1 MKKTILIK
9 PLITE
14 KSEMISEKEN
24 KASFVV
30 HRRANKIEIKNAVES
45 TYNVSVVS
53 VNTAVMPGKTKSRNT
68 KSGVI
73 KGKSSSF
80 KKAIVKLA
88 EGEELNLYGE
98 M

>member
-14 KSEMISEKEN
+14 KSEMLSEKEN

-30 HRRANKIEIKNAVES
+30 HRRANKIEIKNAIEK

-53 VNTAVMPGKTKSRNT
+53 VNTAVMPGKAKSRNT
-68 KSGVI
+68 KSGVV
-73 KGKSSSF
+73 KGSTSSF

-88 EGEELNLYGE
+88 EGETLDLYGE

>member
-1 MKKTILIK
+1 MKKTIIIK

-24 KASFVV
+24 KACFVV
-30 HRRANKIEIKNAVES
+30 HRRANKIEIKNAIEKA
-45 TYNVSVVS
+45 YNVSVVS
-53 VNTAVMPGKTKSRNT
+53 VNTAVMPGKAKTRNT
-68 KSGVI
+68 RSGVVR
-73 KGKSSSF
+73 GRSSSF

-88 EGEELNLYGE
+88 EGETLDLYGE

>member
-14 KSEMISEKEN
+14 K
-24 KASFVV
+24 
-30 HRRANKIEIKNAVES
+30 
-45 TYNVSVVS
+45 VSVVS
-53 VNTAVMPGKTKSRNT
+53 VNTAVMPGKAKSRNT
-68 KSGVI
+68 KSGVV
-73 KGKSSSF
+73 KGSTSSF

-88 EGEELNLYGE
+88 EGETLDLYGE

>member
-1 MKKTILIK
+1 MKKTILVK

-30 HRRANKIEIKNAVES
+30 HRRANKIEIKKAVEKA
-45 TYNVSVVS
+45 YNVKVVS

-68 KSGVI
+68 KSGLI
-73 KGKSSSF
+73 KGRSSSY

-88 EGEELNLYGE
+88 EGDVLDLYGE

>member
-1 MKKTILIK
+1 
-9 PLITE
+9 
-14 KSEMISEKEN
+14 MISEKEN

-30 HRRANKIEIKNAVES
+30 HRRANKIEIKNAVEKA
-45 TYNVSVVS
+45 YNVSVVN
-53 VNTAVMPGKTKSRNT
+53 VNTAVMPGKSKSRNT

-73 KGKSSSF
+73 KGRSSSF

-88 EGEELNLYGE
+88 DGDVLDLYGE

>member
-14 KSEMISEKEN
+14 KSEMMSENEN
-24 KASFVV
+24 KACFVV
-30 HRRANKIEIKNAVES
+30 HRRANKIEIKNAIEK

-53 VNTAVMPGKTKSRNT
+53 VNTAVMPGKAKSRNT
-68 KSGVI
+68 KSGVV
-73 KGKSSSF
+73 KGSTSSF

-88 EGEELNLYGE
+88 EGETLDLYGE

>member
-1 MKKTILIK
+1 
-9 PLITE
+9 
-14 KSEMISEKEN
+14 MISEKEN
-24 KASFVV
+24 KACFVV
-30 HRRANKIEIKNAVES
+30 HRRANKIEIKKAVEEA
-45 TYNVSVVS
+45 YNVSVVS

-88 EGEELNLYGE
+88 EGEDLNLYGE

>member
-1 MKKTILIK
+1 
-9 PLITE
+9 
-14 KSEMISEKEN
+14 MISEKEN

>member
-1 MKKTILIK
+1 MEKTILIK

-24 KASFVV
+24 KACFIV
-30 HRRANKIEIKNAVES
+30 HRRANKIEIKNAVEK

-53 VNTAVMPGKTKSRNT
+53 VNTAVMPGKSKTRNT
-68 KSGVI
+68 RSGVVR
-73 KGKSSSF
+73 GRSSSF

-88 EGEELNLYGE
+88 DGEVLDLYGE

>member
-1 MKKTILIK
+1 
-9 PLITE
+9 
-14 KSEMISEKEN
+14 MISEKEN
-24 KASFVV
+24 KACFVV

-68 KSGVI
+68 KSGVL
-73 KGKSSSF
+73 KGQSSSF

-88 EGEELNLYGE
+88 EGEELNLYGD

>member
-1 MKKTILIK
+1 MEKTILIK

-24 KASFVV
+24 KACFVV
-30 HRRANKIEIKNAVES
+30 HRRANKIEIKKAIEK
-45 TYNVSVVS
+45 TYNVSVLS
-53 VNTAVMPGKTKSRNT
+53 VNTAVMPGKSKTRNT
-68 KSGVI
+68 RSGVVR
-73 KGKSSSF
+73 GRSSSF

-88 EGEELNLYGE
+88 EGETLDLYGE

>member
-1 MKKTILIK
+1 MKKTILVK

-24 KASFVV
+24 KACFVV
-30 HRRANKIEIKNAVES
+30 HRRANKIEIKNAVEKA
-45 TYNVSVVS
+45 YNVNVLS
-53 VNTAVMPGKTKSRNT
+53 VNTAVMPGKAKSRNT
-68 KSGVI
+68 KSGVV
-73 KGKSSSF
+73 KGSSSSF

-88 EGEELNLYGE
+88 EGDSIDLYGE

>member
-1 MKKTILIK
+1 
-9 PLITE
+9 
-14 KSEMISEKEN
+14 MISEKEN
-24 KASFVV
+24 KACFVV
-30 HRRANKIEIKNAVES
+30 HRRANKIEIKNAVEK

-68 KSGVI
+68 KSGVLR
-73 KGKSSSF
+73 GQSSSF

-88 EGEELNLYGE
+88 DGEELNLYGE

>member
-1 MKKTILIK
+1 MKKTILVK

-24 KASFVV
+24 KASFIV
-30 HRRANKIEIKNAVES
+30 HRRANKIEIKNAIEK

-53 VNTAVMPGKTKSRNT
+53 VNTAVMPGKAKSRNT
-68 KSGVI
+68 KSGVV
-73 KGKSSSF
+73 KGSTSSY

-88 EGEELNLYGE
+88 EGETLDLYGE

>member
-24 KASFVV
+24 KACFVV
-30 HRRANKIEIKNAVES
+30 HRRANKIEIKNAIEKA
-45 TYNVSVVS
+45 YNVSVVS
-53 VNTAVMPGKTKSRNT
+53 VNTAVMPGKSKTRNT
-68 KSGVI
+68 KSGVVR
-73 KGKSSSF
+73 GRSSSF
-80 KKAIVKLA
+80 KKAIIKLA
-88 EGEELNLYGE
+88 EGETLDLYGE

>member
-24 KASFVV
+24 KATFVV
-30 HRRANKIEIKNAVES
+30 HRRANKIEIKNAIEK

-53 VNTAVMPGKTKSRNT
+53 VNTAVMPGKAKSRNT
-68 KSGVI
+68 KSGVV
-73 KGKSSSF
+73 KGSTSSF

-88 EGEELNLYGE
+88 EGETLDLYGE

>member
-1 MKKTILIK
+1 
-9 PLITE
+9 
-14 KSEMISEKEN
+14 MISEKEN
-24 KASFVV
+24 KASFIV
-30 HRRANKIEIKNAVES
+30 HRRANKIEIKKAVEK

-73 KGKSSSF
+73 KGRSSSF

-88 EGEELNLYGE
+88 EGEVLDLYGE

>member
-24 KASFVV
+24 KACFVV

-45 TYNVSVVS
+45 TYNEV
-53 VNTAVMPGKTKSRNT
+53 
-68 KSGVI
+68 
-73 KGKSSSF
+73 
-80 KKAIVKLA
+80 L
-88 EGEELNLYGE
+88 
-98 M
+98 

>member
-1 MKKTILIK
+1 MKKTILVK

-24 KASFVV
+24 KACFVV
-30 HRRANKIEIKNAVES
+30 HRRANKIEIKNAVEKA
-45 TYNVSVVS
+45 YNVNVLS
-53 VNTAVMPGKTKSRNT
+53 VNTAVMPGKAKSRNT
-68 KSGVI
+68 KSGVV
-73 KGKSSSF
+73 KGSSSSF

-88 EGEELNLYGE
+88 EGESIDLYGE

>member
-14 KSEMISEKEN
+14 KSEMISENEN
-24 KASFVV
+24 KACFVV
-30 HRRANKIEIKNAVES
+30 HRRANKIEIKNAVEK

-68 KSGVI
+68 KSGVLR
-73 KGKSSSF
+73 GQSSSF

>member
-24 KASFVV
+24 KACFVV

-68 KSGVI
+68 KSGVL
-73 KGKSSSF
+73 KGQSSSF

-88 EGEELNLYGE
+88 EGEDLNLYGE